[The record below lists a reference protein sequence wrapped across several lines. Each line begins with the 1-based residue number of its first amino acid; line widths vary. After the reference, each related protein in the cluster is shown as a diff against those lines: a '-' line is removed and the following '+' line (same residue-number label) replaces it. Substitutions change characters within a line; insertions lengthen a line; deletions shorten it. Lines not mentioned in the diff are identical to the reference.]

1 MRKSQIVACGLLCPL
16 LLSGAGCSDSNAS
29 EEHSRTGF
37 EPLWTTEL
45 TGNATQDEGGWPRIP
60 VVAQGLVLVGGRL
73 GLAAF
78 DTSSGREVWRVTPWP
93 GGTAMWGYIAESD
106 GRACTEDDPGIACV
120 DIASGRVLWSR
131 ALPGAAANCETTIDA
146 FAWYVGTDSHM
157 VYAVDP
163 STGREIWATDV
174 NPGTHFSSRVFG
186 IATSGDTLYVNTVR
200 QTQTTALPVVGDL
213 IALDR
218 QTGRILFTYTTST
231 PNGGFQGAATIVGR
245 LAVMN
250 DAWGHGLVGID
261 RIFRRRGLA
270 YAGVAERLH
279 KFGYAAKCSRRYS
292 LCRVERHPGVLGER
306 QDRKDSMEHHWRS
319 TWQPR
324 EHFCLQIATSRR
336 GIRRREHHR
345 GRSRNTRKLDRCL
358 CSARCLLPHRS
369 RWRCRV
375 LRVVQCSVCLSMLV
389 VSPRQRLLRRAVPR
403 TSGQQ
408 AS

>member
-261 RIFRRRGLA
+261 RFSGGEVWRTPVLPSGYINSDTRPSVQGDTAFAASSDTQVYSVNVKTGKIQWSTIGVPHGSLGSISVCKSLLLAVEFGAGNIIAVDRGTHA
-270 YAGVAERLH
+270 SWIVASVPRDVYSRIGVAGDVAYFELSNALSAFR
-279 KFGYAAKCSRRYS
+279 CS
-292 LCRVERHPGVLGER
+292 
-306 QDRKDSMEHHWRS
+306 
-319 TWQPR
+319 
-324 EHFCLQIATSRR
+324 
-336 GIRRREHHR
+336 
-345 GRSRNTRKLDRCL
+345 
-358 CSARCLLPHRS
+358 
-369 RWRCRV
+369 
-375 LRVVQCSVCLSMLV
+375 
-389 VSPRQRLLRRAVPR
+389 
-403 TSGQQ
+403 
-408 AS
+408 